1 MFGAVAGST
10 SPEFARFHKLLLICS
25 PPGWRLGNLCFT
37 LETIAPGRSG
47 QIKQVLS
54 SHGHRCHCRF
64 IFLFS
69 GDKLQRA
76 MPDNPQPADVQ
87 STWEPLRRPIFRDR
101 LVASI
106 ISNTGS
112 WMQDTAGTW
121 LMTAL
126 TTSPLL
132 IALMQTA
139 ATLPV
144 LLFGL
149 PAGAMADIFDRRRL
163 LLFWA
168 GWMLLAAALLSGL
181 TLAGWLG
188 PILLLVLTCL
198 LSVGAAMN
206 GPTWQAIV
214 PELVPRE
221 QLPVAIALNSAA
233 FNLARAIG
241 PALGGLTIAAF
252 ASVWLGAGLVF
263 SLNALSFVAVLI
275 VIYRWQRTPLFK
287 SGLPA
292 ERLLGSMRAGVR
304 YTRFEPPVRAILLR
318 AFLQTFGV
326 SGMWALLAVVARDNL
341 HHGAMG
347 YGILNGCIGLGA
359 VVAAIWLPRVRQRLS
374 PDAIV
379 STSTI
384 IFGAVLLVMA
394 WVHYWLLLVL
404 ALILGGMAWTSTASS
419 LNIAVQ
425 LSVPGWVQARALGI
439 YQMVFQG
446 GLAIGS
452 AFWGGLAERF
462 GTAPAL
468 SIAAGALLA
477 GLPVAR
483 RFSLSSGTG
492 LDHSPGR
499 LTGSLNRAAPQ
510 IVIEPNPEAGP
521 VLVTVTFRI
530 NPERA
535 EEFIQAAHEL
545 GRVRRRDGAV
555 RWSLF
560 ADPFDPAR
568 YMETYLVE
576 SWLARQ
582 RQLERF
588 TVADHA
594 IRNRVFSF
602 HVDSA
607 PPVVSR
613 MILARPPDRPI

>member
-1 MFGAVAGST
+1 MAEDPQT
-10 SPEFARFHKLLLICS
+10 R
-25 PPGWRLGNLCFT
+25 
-37 LETIAPGRSG
+37 
-47 QIKQVLS
+47 QVNS
-54 SHGHRCHCRF
+54 S
-64 IFLFS
+64 
-69 GDKLQRA
+69 
-76 MPDNPQPADVQ
+76 
-87 STWEPLRRPIFRDR
+87 WEPLRRPIFRDR
-101 LVASI
+101 LIASI

-132 IALMQTA
+132 ISLMQTA

-168 GWMLLAAALLSGL
+168 AWMVVAAALLSGL
-181 TLAGWLG
+181 TLTGWIG
-188 PILLLVLTCL
+188 PCLLLVLTCL
-198 LSVGAAMN
+198 LNVGAAMN

-221 QLPVAIALNSAA
+221 QLPVAIALNSAG

-241 PALGGLTIAAF
+241 PALGGLIVAAF
-252 ASVWLGAGLVF
+252 ASVWFGAGLVF
-263 SLNALSFVAVLI
+263 SLNALSFIAVLM
-275 VIYRWQRTPLFK
+275 VIYRWKRTPFFK
-287 SGLPA
+287 SALPA
-292 ERLLGSMRAGVR
+292 ERLLGAMRAGVR
-304 YTRFEPPVRAILLR
+304 YTRFEPAVRSILIR
-318 AFLQTFGV
+318 AFLQTFCV
-326 SGMWALLAVVARDNL
+326 SAMWGLLAVVARDNL
-341 HHGAMG
+341 RHGALA

-359 VVAAIWLPRVRQRLS
+359 VVAAIWLPYVRQRFS
-374 PDAIV
+374 ANAIV
-379 STSTI
+379 STA
-384 IFGAVLLVMA
+384 AVMFSITLMVMA
-394 WVHYWLLLVL
+394 WVHYWFPLVL
-404 ALILGGMAWTSTASS
+404 VLIAGGMAWTSTASS

-425 LSVPGWVQARALGI
+425 LSVPAWTQARALGI

-452 AFWGGLAERF
+452 AFWGGLAERIS
-462 GTAPAL
+462 TTWAL
-468 SIAAGALLA
+468 SLAAATLA
-477 GLPVAR
+477 ASLPLAR
-483 RFSLSSGTG
+483 RFSLTSGIN

-499 LTGSLNRAAPQ
+499 LAKALTRAAPQ
-510 IVIEPNPEAGP
+510 LVIEPNPEDGP

-535 EEFIQAAHEL
+535 KDFIRAAHEL

-555 RWSLF
+555 RWALF
-560 ADPFDPAR
+560 RDPFDPAL
-568 YMETYLVE
+568 YMETYVVE
-576 SWLARQ
+576 SWLERQ

-602 HVDSA
+602 HVDA
-607 PPVVSR
+607 IPPAVSR
-613 MILARPPDRPI
+613 MILTRVPPSPDCSL

>member
-1 MFGAVAGST
+1 MSESART
-10 SPEFARFHKLLLICS
+10 PEVVSA
-25 PPGWRLGNLCFT
+25 
-37 LETIAPGRSG
+37 
-47 QIKQVLS
+47 
-54 SHGHRCHCRF
+54 
-64 IFLFS
+64 
-69 GDKLQRA
+69 
-76 MPDNPQPADVQ
+76 
-87 STWEPLRRPIFRDR
+87 WEPLRRPVFRDR

-121 LMTAL
+121 LMTVL

-168 GWMLLAAALLSGL
+168 AWMLVAAALLSGF
-181 TLAGWLG
+181 TLAGSIG
-188 PILLLVLTCL
+188 PCWLLVLTCL
-198 LSVGAAMN
+198 LNVGAAMN

-221 QLPVAIALNSAA
+221 HLPVAIALNSAA

-241 PALGGLTIAAF
+241 PALGGLAVAAF
-252 ASVWLGAGLVF
+252 ASVWFGAGLVF
-263 SLNALSFVAVLI
+263 SLNALSFVAVLV
-275 VIYRWQRTPLFK
+275 VIYRWHRTPFFK
-287 SGLPA
+287 SALPT
-292 ERLLGSMRAGVR
+292 ERLLGSMRAGIR
-304 YTRFEPPVRAILLR
+304 YTRFEPAMKSILLR
-318 AFLQTFGV
+318 AFLQTSCV
-326 SGMWALLAVVARDNL
+326 SAMWGLLAVVARDDL
-341 HHGAMG
+341 HHGALG
-347 YGILNGCIGLGA
+347 YGVLNGCIGVGA
-359 VVAAIWLPRVRQRLS
+359 VIAAIWLPRVRQRLS
-374 PDAIV
+374 ADTIV
-379 STSTI
+379 SVSAAMFALT
-384 IFGAVLLVMA
+384 LLVMA
-394 WVHYWLLLVL
+394 WLHYWFPLVL

-452 AFWGGLAERF
+452 AFWGGLAERI

-477 GLPVAR
+477 GLPIAR
-483 RFSLSSGTG
+483 RFSLTSATG
-492 LDHSPGR
+492 LDHSPRR
-499 LTGSLNRAAPQ
+499 LTNALNRAAPH
-510 IVIEPNPEAGP
+510 IVIEPNPEDGP

-530 NPERA
+530 NPQRA
-535 EEFIQAAHEL
+535 EEFIRAAHEL

-560 ADPFDPAR
+560 VDPFDPSR
-568 YMETYLVE
+568 YMETYVVE

-594 IRNRVFSF
+594 IRNRVFSL

-613 MILARPPDRPI
+613 MILARVSPNQTNLEPAASMKRLR

>member
-1 MFGAVAGST
+1 M
-10 SPEFARFHKLLLICS
+10 PEAAQS
-25 PPGWRLGNLCFT
+25 
-37 LETIAPGRSG
+37 LEPVSA
-47 QIKQVLS
+47 
-54 SHGHRCHCRF
+54 
-64 IFLFS
+64 
-69 GDKLQRA
+69 
-76 MPDNPQPADVQ
+76 
-87 STWEPLRRPIFRDR
+87 WEPLRRPVFRDR
-101 LVASI
+101 LIASI

-168 GWMLLAAALLSGL
+168 AWMLVAAALLSGF
-181 TLAGWLG
+181 TLAGWIG
-188 PILLLVLTCL
+188 PCLLLVLTCL
-198 LSVGAAMN
+198 LNVGSAMN

-221 QLPVAIALNSAA
+221 QLPVAIALNSAG

-241 PALGGLTIAAF
+241 PALGGLTVAAF

-263 SLNALSFVAVLI
+263 SLDALSFIAVLI
-275 VIYRWQRTPLFK
+275 VIYRWQRTPFFR
-287 SGLPA
+287 SALPA

-304 YTRFEPPVRAILLR
+304 YTRFEPALQSILIR
-318 AFLQTFGV
+318 AFLQTFCV
-326 SGMWALLAVVARDNL
+326 SAMWGLLAVVARDDL
-341 HHGAMG
+341 HHGALG
-347 YGILNGCIGLGA
+347 YGILNACIGVGA
-359 VVAAIWLPRVRQRLS
+359 VIAAIWLPRARQRFS
-374 PDAIV
+374 ANAIV
-379 STSTI
+379 SAAAIVFSMT
-384 IFGAVLLVMA
+384 LLIMA
-394 WVHYWLLLVL
+394 WVHHLFLLVL
-404 ALILGGMAWTSTASS
+404 ALVAGGMAWTSTASS
-419 LNIAVQ
+419 LNISVQ
-425 LSVPGWVQARALGI
+425 LSVPAWVQARALGL

-452 AFWGGLAERF
+452 AVWGGLAERI
-462 GTAPAL
+462 GTARALTLAAAALAL
-468 SIAAGALLA
+468 SFPL
-477 GLPVAR
+477 AR
-483 RFSLSSGTG
+483 RFSLTSGVS

-499 LTGSLNRAAPQ
+499 LAKALTRAAPHL
-510 IVIEPNPEAGP
+510 VIEPNPEDGP
-521 VLVTVTFRI
+521 VLVTVTFKI

-535 EEFIQAAHEL
+535 QEFIRAAYEL

-555 RWSLF
+555 RWSLWR
-560 ADPFDPAR
+560 DPFDPTR
-568 YMETYLVE
+568 FMETYVVE

-594 IRNRVFSF
+594 IRNRVFSL
-602 HVDSA
+602 HVDTTA
-607 PPVVSR
+607 PAVSR
-613 MILARPPDRPI
+613 MVLAHFSTRSDHTMSSSNLIIADSHKPPNSVAST

>member
-1 MFGAVAGST
+1 MSESART
-10 SPEFARFHKLLLICS
+10 PE
-25 PPGWRLGNLCFT
+25 
-37 LETIAPGRSG
+37 
-47 QIKQVLS
+47 VV
-54 SHGHRCHCRF
+54 
-64 IFLFS
+64 
-69 GDKLQRA
+69 RA
-76 MPDNPQPADVQ
+76 
-87 STWEPLRRPIFRDR
+87 WEPLRRPVFRDR

-163 LLFWA
+163 LLCWA
-168 GWMLLAAALLSGL
+168 AWMLVAAALLSGFTL
-181 TLAGWLG
+181 TGSIG
-188 PILLLVLTCL
+188 PCWLLVLTCL
-198 LSVGAAMN
+198 LNVGAAMN

-233 FNLARAIG
+233 FNLARAVG
-241 PALGGLTIAAF
+241 PALGGLAVAAF
-252 ASVWLGAGLVF
+252 ASVWFGAGLVF
-263 SLNALSFVAVLI
+263 SLNALSFVAVLV
-275 VIYRWQRTPLFK
+275 VIYRWHRTPFFK
-287 SGLPA
+287 SALPT
-292 ERLLGSMRAGVR
+292 ERLLGSMRAGIR
-304 YTRFEPPVRAILLR
+304 YTRFEPAMKSILLR
-318 AFLQTFGV
+318 AFLQTSCV
-326 SGMWALLAVVARDNL
+326 SAMWGLLAVVARDDL
-341 HHGAMG
+341 HHGALG
-347 YGILNGCIGLGA
+347 YGVLNGCIGLGA
-359 VVAAIWLPRVRQRLS
+359 VIAAIWLPRVRQRLS
-374 PDAIV
+374 ADRIV
-379 STSTI
+379 SAA
-384 IFGAVLLVMA
+384 AVVFALTLLVMA
-394 WVHYWLLLVL
+394 WVHYWFPLVL

-452 AFWGGLAERF
+452 AFWGGLAERI

-477 GLPVAR
+477 GLPIAR
-483 RFSLSSGTG
+483 RFSLTSATG

-499 LTGSLNRAAPQ
+499 LTNALNRAAPQ
-510 IVIEPNPEAGP
+510 IVIEPNPEDGP

-530 NPERA
+530 NPQRA
-535 EEFIQAAHEL
+535 EEFIRAAHEL

-560 ADPFDPAR
+560 VDPFDASR
-568 YMETYLVE
+568 YMETYVVE

-588 TVADHA
+588 TIADHA
-594 IRNRVFSF
+594 IRNRVFSL

-613 MILARPPDRPI
+613 MILARVSPNQANLAPVASMRRLR

>member
-1 MFGAVAGST
+1 MSERSQTQEVI
-10 SPEFARFHKLLLICS
+10 SP
-25 PPGWRLGNLCFT
+25 
-37 LETIAPGRSG
+37 
-47 QIKQVLS
+47 
-54 SHGHRCHCRF
+54 
-64 IFLFS
+64 
-69 GDKLQRA
+69 
-76 MPDNPQPADVQ
+76 
-87 STWEPLRRPIFRDR
+87 WEPLRRPVFRDR
-101 LVASI
+101 LFASI

-168 GWMLLAAALLSGL
+168 AWMLVAAALLSGF
-181 TLAGWLG
+181 TLAGSIG
-188 PILLLVLTCL
+188 PCLLLVLTCL
-198 LSVGAAMN
+198 LNVGAAMN

-221 QLPVAIALNSAA
+221 QLPVAIALNSAG

-241 PALGGLTIAAF
+241 PALGGLTVAAF
-252 ASVWLGAGLVF
+252 ASVWFGAGLVF
-263 SLNALSFVAVLI
+263 SLNAGSFIAVLV
-275 VIYRWQRTPLFK
+275 VIYRWRRTPFFR
-287 SGLPA
+287 SALPA
-292 ERLLGSMRAGVR
+292 ERLLGSMRAGIR
-304 YTRFEPPVRAILLR
+304 YTRFEPPVKAILMR
-318 AFLQTFGV
+318 AFLQTFCV
-326 SGMWALLAVVARDNL
+326 SGMWALLAVVARDEL

-359 VVAAIWLPRVRQRLS
+359 VVAAICLPRVRQRLS
-374 PDAIV
+374 ADQIV
-379 STSTI
+379 SVSAGVFAIT
-384 IFGAVLLVMA
+384 LLVMA
-394 WVHYWLLLVL
+394 WVHHWLPLVL
-404 ALILGGMAWTSTASS
+404 VLIFGGMAWTSTASS
-419 LNIAVQ
+419 MNIAVQ

-452 AFWGGLAERF
+452 AFWGSLAERM

-468 SIAAGALLA
+468 TVAAAALLA
-477 GLPVAR
+477 GLPLAR
-483 RFSLSSGTG
+483 RFSLTSGTS

-499 LTGSLNRAAPQ
+499 LANALTRAAPQ
-510 IVIEPNPEAGP
+510 LVIEPNPEDGP
-521 VLVTVTFRI
+521 VLITVTFRI
-530 NPERA
+530 SPEHA
-535 EEFIQAAHEL
+535 GEFIKAAHEL

-560 ADPFDPAR
+560 SDPFDPSR
-568 YMETYLVE
+568 YMETYVVE

-594 IRNRVFSF
+594 IRNRVFGF
-602 HVDSA
+602 HVDPA
-607 PPVVSR
+607 PPAVSR
-613 MILARPPDRPI
+613 MVLARAPASHAPAA

>member
-1 MFGAVAGST
+1 M
-10 SPEFARFHKLLLICS
+10 
-25 PPGWRLGNLCFT
+25 
-37 LETIAPGRSG
+37 
-47 QIKQVLS
+47 
-54 SHGHRCHCRF
+54 
-64 IFLFS
+64 
-69 GDKLQRA
+69 DKSAQTA
-76 MPDNPQPADVQ
+76 EVISA
-87 STWEPLRRPIFRDR
+87 WEPIRRPVFRDR

-126 TTSPLL
+126 TSSPLL
-132 IALMQTA
+132 ISLMQTA
-139 ATLPV
+139 AALPV

-168 GWMLLAAALLSGL
+168 AWMLAAAALLSAFTL
-181 TLAGWLG
+181 TGWIG
-188 PILLLVLTCL
+188 PCSLLVLTCL
-198 LSVGAAMN
+198 LNVGGAMN

-221 QLPVAIALNSAA
+221 QLPAAIALNSVA

-241 PALGGLTIAAF
+241 PALGGLAVAAV
-252 ASVWLGAGLVF
+252 ASIWFGAGLVF
-263 SLNALSFVAVLI
+263 SLNALSFVAVLV
-275 VIYRWQRTPLFK
+275 VIYRWHRTPYFK
-287 SGLPA
+287 STLPA
-292 ERLLGSMRAGVR
+292 ERLLGSMRAGIR
-304 YTRFEPPVRAILLR
+304 YMRFEPAMKAILLR
-318 AFLQTFGV
+318 TFLQTVCV
-326 SGMWALLAVVARDNL
+326 SAMWGLLAVVARDGL
-341 HHGAMG
+341 HHGALG
-347 YGILNGCIGLGA
+347 YGILNGCIGVGA
-359 VVAAIWLPRVRQRLS
+359 VVAAIWLPRVRQRVS
-374 PDAIV
+374 ADAIV
-379 STSTI
+379 SASAV
-384 IFGAVLLVMA
+384 IFAVTLLVMA
-394 WVHYWLLLVL
+394 WVHYWVTLVL
-404 ALILGGMAWTSTASS
+404 VLILGGMAWTSTTSS

-425 LSVPGWVQARALGI
+425 LSVPAWVQARSLGI

-452 AFWGGLAERF
+452 AFWGGLAERM

-468 SIAAGALLA
+468 SLAAGALLA
-477 GLPVAR
+477 GLPIAR
-483 RFSLSSGTG
+483 RFSLASGTG

-499 LTGSLNRAAPQ
+499 LTSALNRAAPHM
-510 IVIEPNPEAGP
+510 VIEPNPEDGP

-530 NPERA
+530 DPGRA
-535 EEFIQAAHEL
+535 SEFIRAAHEL

-568 YMETYLVE
+568 YMETYVVE
-576 SWLARQ
+576 SWLERQ

-594 IRNRVFSF
+594 IRNRVFGF
-602 HVDSA
+602 HVDAA

-613 MILARPPDRPI
+613 MILARLPTNRHSPD

>member
-1 MFGAVAGST
+1 MSESART
-10 SPEFARFHKLLLICS
+10 PE
-25 PPGWRLGNLCFT
+25 
-37 LETIAPGRSG
+37 
-47 QIKQVLS
+47 VV
-54 SHGHRCHCRF
+54 
-64 IFLFS
+64 
-69 GDKLQRA
+69 RA
-76 MPDNPQPADVQ
+76 
-87 STWEPLRRPIFRDR
+87 WEPLRRPVFRDR

-121 LMTAL
+121 LMTVL

-168 GWMLLAAALLSGL
+168 AWMLVAAALLSGF
-181 TLAGWLG
+181 TLAGSIG
-188 PILLLVLTCL
+188 PCWLLVLTCL
-198 LSVGAAMN
+198 LNVGAAMN

-221 QLPVAIALNSAA
+221 HLPVAIALNSAA

-241 PALGGLTIAAF
+241 PALGGLAVAAF
-252 ASVWLGAGLVF
+252 ASVWFGAGLVF
-263 SLNALSFVAVLI
+263 SLNALSFVAVLV
-275 VIYRWQRTPLFK
+275 VIYRWHRTPFFK
-287 SGLPA
+287 SALPT
-292 ERLLGSMRAGVR
+292 ERLLGSMRAGIR
-304 YTRFEPPVRAILLR
+304 YTRFEPAMKSILLR
-318 AFLQTFGV
+318 AFLQTSCV
-326 SGMWALLAVVARDNL
+326 SAMWGLLAVVARDDL
-341 HHGAMG
+341 HHGALG
-347 YGILNGCIGLGA
+347 YGVLNGCIGVGA
-359 VVAAIWLPRVRQRLS
+359 VIAAIWLPRVRQRLS
-374 PDAIV
+374 ADTIV
-379 STSTI
+379 SVSAAMFALT
-384 IFGAVLLVMA
+384 LLVMA
-394 WVHYWLLLVL
+394 WVHYWFPLVL

-452 AFWGGLAERF
+452 AFWGGLAERI

-477 GLPVAR
+477 GLPIAR
-483 RFSLSSGTG
+483 RFSLTSATG
-492 LDHSPGR
+492 LDHSPRR
-499 LTGSLNRAAPQ
+499 LTNALNRAAPH
-510 IVIEPNPEAGP
+510 IVIEPNPEDGP

-530 NPERA
+530 NPQRA
-535 EEFIQAAHEL
+535 EEFIRAAHEL

-560 ADPFDPAR
+560 VDPFDPSR
-568 YMETYLVE
+568 YMETYVVE

-594 IRNRVFSF
+594 IRNRVFSL

-613 MILARPPDRPI
+613 MILARVSPNQTNLEPAASMKRLR